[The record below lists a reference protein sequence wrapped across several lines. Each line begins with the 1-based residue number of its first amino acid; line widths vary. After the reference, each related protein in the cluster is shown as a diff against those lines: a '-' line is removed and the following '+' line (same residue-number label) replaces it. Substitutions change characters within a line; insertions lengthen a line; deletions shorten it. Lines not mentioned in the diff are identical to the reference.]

1 MIDIEAVRAETPG
14 VAGIVHLNSAGAAL
28 MPQPVIDAVQD
39 HFALEVMID
48 GYAASKQRAAA
59 QEAVYASVAEL
70 IGATPQEIALAENS
84 TLAWQL
90 AFYGLSFGEGDRIL
104 TSRAEYGANYVAF
117 LQMRKRTGCVI
128 DVIPDGA
135 DEATDP
141 EALERMIDD
150 RVKLIAITWI
160 PTNGGLVNPA
170 AEIGRVARAHGIPYL
185 LDACQAVGQV
195 PVDVVALGCDF
206 LAAAGRKW
214 LRGPRGTGFLY
225 VRKAMLDRVEPAMID
240 HTGALWAAPDR
251 YELRADARR
260 YESFEHAVALRLGLG
275 AAVDYARR
283 LGIEAARD
291 AVRANA
297 GTLREEL
304 SALPG
309 VTVQDI
315 GSEKSG
321 LVTFSH
327 ERVAARELADRLQAG
342 GIQVNVSRPDST
354 LLDAS
359 ARRLPEIV
367 RASPHYYNSADDL
380 TRFLRAVREIVGT

>member
-1 MIDIEAVRAETPG
+1 
-14 VAGIVHLNSAGAAL
+14 
-28 MPQPVIDAVQD
+28 
-39 HFALEVMID
+39 
-48 GYAASKQRAAA
+48 
-59 QEAVYASVAEL
+59 
-70 IGATPQEIALAENS
+70 
-84 TLAWQL
+84 
-90 AFYGLSFGEGDRIL
+90 
-104 TSRAEYGANYVAF
+104 
-117 LQMRKRTGCVI
+117 
-128 DVIPDGA
+128 GA

-170 AEIGRVARAHGIPYL
+170 AEIGRVARAHCIPYL

-327 ERVAARELADRLQAG
+327 ERVAARELSDRLQAG

>member
-1 MIDIEAVRAETPG
+1 V
-14 VAGIVHLNSAGAAL
+14 V
-28 MPQPVIDAVQD
+28 DAIQD
-39 HFALEVMID
+39 HIALEAQI
-48 GYAASKQRAAA
+48 GGHPASKRQQKR
-59 QEAVYASVAEL
+59 QEAVYESVARL
-70 IGATPQEIALAENS
+70 IGASPDEIALAENS

-90 AFYGLSFGEGDRIL
+90 AFYGLAFAEGDRIL

-141 EALERMIDD
+141 EALERMIDG
-150 RVKLIAITWI
+150 RVKLIAVTWI

-185 LDACQAVGQV
+185 LDACQAVGQM
-195 PVDVVALGCDF
+195 PVDVEALGCDF
-206 LAAAGRKW
+206 LTAAGRKW
-214 LRGPRGTGFLY
+214 LRGPRATAFLY
-225 VRKAMLDRVEPAMID
+225 VRKAMLDRVEPAIID
-240 HTGALWAAPDR
+240 HTGACWAAPDR

-275 AAVDYARR
+275 VAIDYAER
-283 LGIEAARD
+283 LGIEAIRNE
-291 AVRANA
+291 VRARA
-297 GTLREEL
+297 QTLREEL
-304 SALPG
+304 AGLPG
-309 VTVQDI
+309 VTVRDI

-327 ERVAARELADRLQAG
+327 DETGAAELAEKIHGG
-342 GIQVNVSRPDST
+342 GIHVSVSTPDST

-359 ARRLPEIV
+359 ARRLPDMV
-367 RASPHYYNSADDL
+367 RASPHYYNSMDELAQFIG
-380 TRFLRAVREIVGT
+380 TVREAIGN